1 MKHLRLAA
9 RVFIA
14 LAGMLSIAILTNSAS
29 LLYSSATALRNEA
42 EIAAVHLAELIAG
55 TFADMGEI
63 SLANVARTLDSTLDA
78 PMTAQARIVA
88 HLVEAAESAGYD
100 APRIIELLDAIIRET
115 VLDEFW
121 ITDDEGF
128 SYLTNV
134 RDETGALVPFQFD
147 PDPAVQPQASK
158 FHTLLM
164 APLDGEDFIT
174 QPAQVREID
183 QEVFKYVGVGGVDQ
197 PRIVQVG
204 DALVFGDQE
213 LLRNVYATQR
223 PDVSAVIEGILGQH
237 MTAQATILDHFIST
251 AEAAGWTT
259 EEVDL
264 RLRHIVDS
272 TTIGEIRIVNRDLGT
287 IYSNFPS
294 GGGARSLADTPHF
307 EDLGALLDG
316 LETVAEHP
324 SAPRAS
330 DGTVYKYVTRASQDA
345 SRLIQVGVPI
355 ESSAG
360 NLLYSVYQ
368 QQADILVRS
377 RNLQALWIVNLES
390 ELAASAPRA
399 EMHTGDETVDT
410 AGIFERQ
417 GERIMADAMVQER
430 VVSTARLS
438 LFSPDNRGIM
448 VASPIVNTG
457 GILIGGLA
465 IAVSLDDIALAVRGE
480 AWNSA
485 LIALA
490 LLGLTAVAALFGS
503 RLLTHPIEI
512 IADAARLVETGEQ
525 PDPGAM
531 GPVMRRSDEIGSLA
545 RVFNDMTV
553 QVFNREEQLETLV
566 SERTRELQQS
576 NQQLRIAHEAMEE
589 DLATAKVVQR
599 ALVREGSAE
608 LGPFSAYARMTPA
621 KQVGGDFVD
630 VVGPSDGM
638 LFFTIGDVSGK
649 GVAAALFM
657 AASQS
662 AVKSAFIGR
671 ADIGTTNAKVAAI
684 AKDTNR
690 RLCSQNPMGMFVTCM
705 LAMVNLEN
713 GAVDYVC
720 AGHDPAFLIG
730 IDDSRRSLPLTGGL
744 AMGLMEDFDY
754 SSGHAVL
761 DPGETL
767 FMYTDGLTDA
777 TNRKGELFGKKRLE
791 GTLNGSSRH
800 APEHIVNNTWNQIGN
815 FSAGTAAF
823 DDMTCLVLRRS

>member
-294 GGGARSLADTPHF
+294 GGAGRSLADTPHF

-417 GERIMADAMVQER
+417 GERIMADAMAQER

-438 LFSPDNRGIM
+438 LFSSDNRGIM

-525 PDPGAM
+525 LDPGAM

-599 ALVREGSAE
+599 ALVREGGAE

-630 VVGPSDGM
+630 VVGPSDRM
-638 LFFTIGDVSGK
+638 LFLTIGDVSGK

-657 AASQS
+657 AAAQS

-705 LAMVNLEN
+705 LAMVNMEN

-823 DDMTCLVLRRS
+823 DDMTCLVLRRR